1 MGGWVDAVRAGTD
14 YQSVVCACA
23 TYADGSV
30 GVVGGG
36 GVEERAEVQVQEGE
50 PVLRLHPPAC
60 VGGKRSDWRIG

>member
-1 MGGWVDAVRAGTD
+1 MDRSTWCVQVRAN
-14 YQSVVCACA
+14 QASHRHA
-23 TYADGSV
+23 TYADGAV